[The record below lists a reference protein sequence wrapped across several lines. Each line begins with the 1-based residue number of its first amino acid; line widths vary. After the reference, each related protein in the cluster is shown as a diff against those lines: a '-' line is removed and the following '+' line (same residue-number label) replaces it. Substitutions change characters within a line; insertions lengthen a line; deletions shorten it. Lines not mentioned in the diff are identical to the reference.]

1 MGDGPDVGSGVLDG
15 DGDSNG
21 DDDSDVWT
29 RMFGM
34 VVAGVVAV
42 VGFATVDRER
52 PSGVG
57 VHPVCE
63 CEELLVAGRLHYPS
77 TADSHG
83 AGDSPS
89 KASISR

>member
-42 VGFATVDRER
+42 VGFATLSAAGIGYPLSRGLF
-52 PSGVG
+52 SILLGV
-57 VHPVCE
+57 V
-63 CEELLVAGRLHYPS
+63 VAQTFEGL
-77 TADSHG
+77 
-83 AGDSPS
+83 
-89 KASISR
+89 